1 MSMRKRTKKSRQ
13 RGSHTHGWG
22 SKKKHRGSGNRGGA
36 GMAGTGKRSHSK
48 KPRIWATRYFG
59 KFERVSLQK
68 KAQAINVG
76 DLDSFVRKNNIAPS
90 GDKLVIDLGKYGVSR
105 LIGKGDVVKAY
116 DITVNHSSPQ
126 AQEKIVKV
134 GGQVTQNKAS
144 S

>member
-1 MSMRKRTKKSRQ
+1 M
-13 RGSHTHGWG
+13 
-22 SKKKHRGSGNRGGA
+22 
-36 GMAGTGKRSHSK
+36 
-48 KPRIWATRYFG
+48 
-59 KFERVSLQK
+59 QK